1 MPLQYVDE
9 TKTLSEWP
17 ELWSVVVSDVVLSK
31 CMHHKSCSLI
41 AITGKRPNKNTA
53 VRFTPVVGVLF
64 VRLFIPVCL
73 FVCFCVGVCQALAQL
88 CPGQVWCSALAG
100 GSAVPRGL
108 QLCLLPGAWTARRTA
123 LSLFPS
129 AQTKCC
135 TYSNL
140 PSPKSYL
147 RMLPKRT
154 SFILFRFL
162 IPE

>member
-64 VRLFIPVCL
+64 VRLFIRVCL
-73 FVCFCVGVCQALAQL
+73 FVCFCVGGCQALAEL

-108 QLCLLPGAWTARRTA
+108 QLCLLPGAWSCTAHCSECFH
-123 LSLFPS
+123 LPKPS
-129 AQTKCC
+129 AVLIQTFLLLNHIYVC
-135 TYSNL
+135 
-140 PSPKSYL
+140 YL
-147 RMLPKRT
+147 SVLH
-154 SFILFRFL
+154 SFCSVF
-162 IPE
+162 